1 MTAAPV
7 ELWAHFTQMRRIL
20 CAHEELTGCLHPGAM
35 LSPAGVLLEDDADV
49 AAFFYPDV
57 TYRFDRELEVLFE
70 LRPGMIAAYTSRGT
84 LAYVTRTSAGTT
96 PLSHV
101 LTLEPPQRPH
111 EN

>member
-35 LSPAGVLLEDDADV
+35 LPPAGVLLEDDADV
-49 AAFFYPDV
+49 AAFFYPEV

-84 LAYVTRTSAGTT
+84 VAFVTQTSAGVR
-96 PLSHV
+96 PL
-101 LTLEPPQRPH
+101 LDCPDREPPTPSR
-111 EN
+111 N